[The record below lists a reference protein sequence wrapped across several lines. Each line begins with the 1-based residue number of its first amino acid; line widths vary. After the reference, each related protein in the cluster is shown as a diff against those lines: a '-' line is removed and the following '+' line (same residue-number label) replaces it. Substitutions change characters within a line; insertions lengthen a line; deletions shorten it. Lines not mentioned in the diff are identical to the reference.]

1 MRITLV
7 QTRSYLGASFL
18 CKKIDEK
25 GITTLTWLITHF
37 NLDFMNL
44 LLLLNH

>member
-7 QTRSYLGASFL
+7 QTRSYLGTSFFE
-18 CKKIDEK
+18 KMDEK

>member
-7 QTRSYLGASFL
+7 KTRPYLGASFL
-18 CKKIDEK
+18 CKDEK